1 MNRLQRAAL
10 LTEMIDRLNQQGSWS
25 GETHLQK
32 GTYFLQHLLA
42 APTGFDFI
50 FYKFGPFSFDLRD
63 ELTAMQA
70 DGLVELRVRH
80 PSYGPSLIP
89 SEGSQGFRSRYP
101 VTLMR
106 YHKQLSL
113 VCGILGQKGVTE
125 LERLATALFV
135 TLELGEA
142 ADTSVRAA
150 RLCILKPHVSL
161 CDALVAVQEF
171 DEISASAKKLSVD
184 WVMPPDLL

>member
-10 LTEMIDRLNQQGSWS
+10 LTALVDRLNQQGSWS

-32 GTYFLQHLLA
+32 GTYFLQHLLGV
-42 APTGFDFI
+42 PTGFAFI
-50 FYKFGPFSFDLRD
+50 LYKFGPFSFGLRD

-89 SEGSQGFRSRYP
+89 SEASQAFRECYS

-106 YHKQLSL
+106 YDKQLSF
-113 VCGILGQKGVTE
+113 VCGTLGQKGVTE

-135 TLELGEA
+135 TRELGEA
-142 ADTSVRAA
+142 ADADVRAA
-150 RLCILKPHVSL
+150 RLHELKPHVSL
-161 CDALVAVQEF
+161 SDALFAVQKL
-171 DEISASAKKLSVD
+171 DEISASAETLGSD
-184 WVMPPDLL
+184 RIHA

>member
-10 LTEMIDRLNQQGSWS
+10 LTEFIDRLNQQGSWS

-32 GTYFLQHLLA
+32 GTYFLQHLLGV
-42 APTGFDFI
+42 PTGFDFI

-63 ELTAMQA
+63 ELTAMEA
-70 DGLVELRVRH
+70 DGLVEMRVRH

-89 SEGSQGFRSRYP
+89 SQGSRSLRECYP
-101 VTLMR
+101 VTLRR
-106 YHKQLSL
+106 YDEPLSFI
-113 VCGILGQKGVTE
+113 CRMLGQKGVAE

-142 ADTSVRAA
+142 TAARARAA
-150 RLCILKPHVSL
+150 RLNELKPHVSAS
-161 CDALVAVQEF
+161 DALAAVLKL
-171 DEISASAKKLSVD
+171 DEISASAKAL
-184 WVMPPDLL
+184 DLDRVHG